1 MSMER
6 NSNIMNI
13 NKQESSSV
21 QDGAV
26 QVVQQLLPI
35 KLESEKKK
43 VSGCRSAVQYLGN
56 KWLTEMEGVKFEFN
70 DISLYTLYMATQLLF
85 SLFVIFCHYPCKIVT
100 FVTFF
105 TYTRS

>member
-43 VSGCRSAVQYLGN
+43 KKRFSKYNDLGDVGGRN
-56 KWLTEMEGVKFEFN
+56 HHN
-70 DISLYTLYMATQLLF
+70 RNRYHHHHCYR
-85 SLFVIFCHYPCKIVT
+85 CHHHK
-100 FVTFF
+100 
-105 TYTRS
+105 R